1 MCFIPFYFSL
11 PAILRE
17 NWRSAIYYLNGGVN
31 WNVVI
36 YMLQL
41 LWHLGK
47 WCFLNLMLCRCSNGR
62 CIIITI
68 VKVLLEFLSHFPQV
82 RVHRFFVIIVH
93 QHRLRTLYGKIVQVT
108 YSVWGLNISFS
119 ANLKSMQNIF
129 LAAVRQVFT
138 NSTSTWAPL
147 KNLQTEWLNKP
158 ND

>member
-1 MCFIPFYFSL
+1 MCFIPFHFSL
-11 PAILRE
+11 PAILRK

-47 WCFLNLMLCRCSNGR
+47 WCFLNLTLCRCSNGR

-68 VKVLLEFLSHFPQV
+68 VKILLEFLSHFRQV
-82 RVHRFFVIIVH
+82 RAHRFLVINIH
-93 QHRLRTLYGKIVQVT
+93 QHRLRTKLGKSYKSHTQPG
-108 YSVWGLNISFS
+108 VWTFFFCRFKIN
-119 ANLKSMQNIF
+119 AKYF

-147 KNLQTEWLNKP
+147 KNLQNEWLNKP